1 MSVKVPKIAPEGYP
15 FIIIFAV
22 VTIILFVISTTLGW
36 VGIILTF
43 WCASFFRDPE
53 RTTPVHDDLVIS
65 PADGLILKIHEVNPP
80 EETGISDRMIKISIF
95 MNVFNVHINR
105 IPCNGT
111 LENIH
116 YIPGKFFN
124 ASLDKAS
131 TDNERQIF
139 TMNTNTGHRI
149 AFVQIA
155 GLIARRIIKPFVG
168 ENAEVTSGEKISLIR
183 FGSRVD
189 LYLPLGTN
197 ILVGEGQTTLA
208 GETIIA
214 DLKSTAKNG
223 LSYQVFDRATPQS
236 KQS

>member
-1 MSVKVPKIAPEGYP
+1 
-15 FIIIFAV
+15 
-22 VTIILFVISTTLGW
+22 
-36 VGIILTF
+36 
-43 WCASFFRDPE
+43 
-53 RTTPVHDDLVIS
+53 
-65 PADGLILKIHEVNPP
+65 
-80 EETGISDRMIKISIF
+80 
-95 MNVFNVHINR
+95 
-105 IPCNGT
+105 
-111 LENIH
+111 
-116 YIPGKFFN
+116 
-124 ASLDKAS
+124 
-131 TDNERQIF
+131 
-139 TMNTNTGHRI
+139 MNTNTGHRI

-223 LSYQVFDRATPQS
+223 LLYQVFDRATPQS